1 MTEQCDTL
9 LLKAA
14 SQTGSSTLLQPTR
27 LTEPRFLELL
37 PAPGCCRYLGAAVIK
52 HVRAKRGT
60 SHPVHQSFC
69 LSPTCSGVSELPGLS
84 VEPPAVTN
92 TCLAEKAKYQRLAR
106 LIVYNVLTWSSRAG
120 SDKCLACTFP
130 CPFSSVFYL
139 QFFFQLLK
147 GRETPAV
154 CVVVHHVCVTSTW
167 RSL

>member
-1 MTEQCDTL
+1 MVTSGKRGRAISPLFCQLQQERIQIFNVRNNLKSSSGRIQDCKAKCKHVTEQCDTL

-14 SQTGSSTLLQPTR
+14 SQTGSSMLLQPTR

-106 LIVYNVLTWSSRAG
+106 LIVYNVLT
-120 SDKCLACTFP
+120 
-130 CPFSSVFYL
+130 
-139 QFFFQLLK
+139 
-147 GRETPAV
+147 
-154 CVVVHHVCVTSTW
+154 
-167 RSL
+167 